1 LIRFDTTGALS
12 STGDADTIAAMP
24 LTILK
29 VVAGLAVLGI
39 ISMVLI
45 AVISGLRSSASAL
58 GKREDRGD
66 NSGAD

>member
-1 LIRFDTTGALS
+1 MSDML
-12 STGDADTIAAMP
+12 

-29 VVAGLAVLGI
+29 IVAGLAVLGI

-58 GKREDRGD
+58 GNREDHDD
-66 NSGAD
+66 NSGVG